1 MPGFVGAVLC
11 GGRSRRMGRDKAL
24 VEVDGRPMAVR
35 VAEALAAA
43 GAADVVAVGGDA
55 GRLRAHGLTTVPD
68 RWPGAGPLGG
78 ILTALGHEAAGD
90 DTDDGDA
97 GNGGNGG
104 DAGPGEGPAADIVL
118 VAGCDLVAPSPD
130 AMAATVAALAAD
142 PAAAVATP
150 VLAGRRR
157 WDQAA
162 WRRSRARDAL
172 AWQFEA
178 GERAVHSSVAGARL
192 AVVDVHGLAAEA
204 LADADTPAELPP
216 A

>member
-1 MPGFVGAVLC
+1 
-11 GGRSRRMGRDKAL
+11 MGRDKAL

-43 GAADVVAVGGDA
+43 GAGEANVIAVGGDA
-55 GRLRAHGLTTVPD
+55 GRLSAHGLTAVPD

-78 ILTALGHEAAGD
+78 ILTALGAK
-90 DTDDGDA
+90 
-97 GNGGNGG
+97 
-104 DAGPGEGPAADIVL
+104 AGPGPDPGRPAADIVL
-118 VAGCDLVAPSPD
+118 VAGCDLVAPDPE
-130 AMAATVAALAAD
+130 AMAATVAALVAD

-157 WDQAA
+157 WDQAV

-178 GERAVHSSVAGARL
+178 GERAIHSAVAGARL
-192 AVVDVHGLAAEA
+192 AVVDVHGLAPEA

-216 A
+216 V